1 MKRVDKNVFK
11 NRNLNVEEE
20 GKEESSKRGKD
31 LLIDKIHPSIGILV
45 KFCKIGQGE
54 QSLSLDKRRSS
65 RLMMKNGNGEIHNN
79 AQ

>member
-45 KFCKIGQGE
+45 KFCKIG
-54 QSLSLDKRRSS
+54 
-65 RLMMKNGNGEIHNN
+65 
-79 AQ
+79 